1 MPRPTIDLD
10 EFRDEIHRR
19 IIRNESYPTILT
31 WLSQQGLDISMRTFN
46 RRVVAWGI
54 NPRVSTSTEDPDLLE
69 IVNDTYH
76 STFLSDEAIASAA
89 ISQGVATTAR
99 QVKRVRLAHGWRRR
113 DNMAEQ
119 QDEQQAE
126 TFAIIAEALQEGTIR
141 CYGRQYVRT
150 YLSVHLGHR
159 ARDDDVRDALFHL
172 DPVGTAARRPDT
184 RRRHRG
190 EYIVSGPDF
199 VWSMDGHD
207 KFRNYGI
214 EIYGIIDGYS
224 RRVLSIYVGN
234 SNRTQVSVAK
244 QWLDLVAAYGKRP
257 KFVRTDRGV
266 ETLMAADAQYSFYL
280 QHQRLQ
286 GLSSTQVD
294 TLPFR
299 DCYLYGTS
307 TANIRIESFW
317 NQLQRQ
323 QTKPWRVSF
332 KISSTPW
339 RPSSPQRPSRGS
351 VNYQIFI

>member
-1 MPRPTIDLD
+1 
-10 EFRDEIHRR
+10 
-19 IIRNESYPTILT
+19 
-31 WLSQQGLDISMRTFN
+31 MRTFK

-119 QDEQQAE
+119 QDEKQAE

-150 YLSVHLGHR
+150 YLSVHLGYR

-190 EYIVSGPDF
+190 EYIVPGPDF

-244 QWLDLVAAYGKRP
+244 QWLDLVATCGTRP

-266 ETLMAADAQYSFYL
+266 ETLMAADA
-280 QHQRLQ
+280 
-286 GLSSTQVD
+286 
-294 TLPFR
+294 
-299 DCYLYGTS
+299 
-307 TANIRIESFW
+307 
-317 NQLQRQ
+317 
-323 QTKPWRVSF
+323 
-332 KISSTPW
+332 
-339 RPSSPQRPSRGS
+339 
-351 VNYQIFI
+351 